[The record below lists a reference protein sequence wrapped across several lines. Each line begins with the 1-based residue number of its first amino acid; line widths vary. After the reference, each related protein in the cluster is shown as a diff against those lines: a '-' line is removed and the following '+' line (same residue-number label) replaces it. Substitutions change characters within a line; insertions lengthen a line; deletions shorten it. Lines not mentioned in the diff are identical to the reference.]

1 MNKVEKSFYV
11 VSMLLMAAC
20 HQPATAPAIPS
31 DAGVEEKV
39 EQVLARMTL
48 EEKVGQMTQLSVDVL
63 GKFENDD
70 FVLDDAKLQEAI
82 GQYKVG
88 SILNSP
94 GPVAQNCAKWQEI
107 IGKIQTLSMKEIGIP
122 CIYGLDQTHGTTYT
136 LGGTLFP
143 QNINL
148 AASFNPQLAYE
159 AARITAYETRAGSCP
174 WTFSPTVDMARDP
187 RWSRV
192 WENFG
197 EDCLVNAVM
206 GSEAIRGYQG
216 EDPNHIPAN
225 RIATSVKHYMGY
237 SSARTGKD
245 RTPAYIP
252 ESELREK
259 CFAPFKACVEAGALT
274 VMVNS
279 GSVNGVP
286 VHANAELLTKW
297 LKEDLNWDGMLIT
310 DWADI
315 NNLYTRE
322 YVAANKKEAIKMA
335 INAGIDMAMEPYAL
349 DFCTLLKELVEE
361 KQVPM
366 SRVDDAVRRIL
377 RLKVR
382 LGLFEQPMTATE
394 NYPDFA
400 SDEHARK
407 AIEAAEESEILLK
420 NKDQILPLRKGLKL
434 LVTGPNAHSMR
445 CLNGGWSYSWQGHLA
460 DRFAGDYHTIYEAVC
475 NKFGASNVC
484 LEQGVTYVAEG
495 AYTEENTPEIEKA
508 VAAAKG
514 VDVIIACIGENSYC
528 ETPGNL
534 SELALSINQRNLVK
548 ALAATGKPIVLVLNE
563 GRPRIIHDIEPL
575 AKGIIHVLL
584 PGNYGAD
591 ALANILAGDANP
603 SAKMPYTYPRHEA
616 ELTTYDYRVS
626 EEMDKMEGA
635 YDYDAVI
642 SVQWPFGYGLSY
654 TTFEYNNLR
663 CNLDSFK
670 VTDSLSFTVDV
681 TNTGS
686 RAGKEVV
693 MLFSR
698 DMVASL
704 TPENRRLRAFTK
716 IDLKPGETKTVTLTI
731 PASDLAFVGAD
742 GKWIL
747 EEGDFRMQVG
757 TQVMTIRCDETHQWA
772 TPNK

>member
-1 MNKVEKSFYV
+1 MYKR
-11 VSMLLMAAC
+11 
-20 HQPATAPAIPS
+20 Q
-31 DAGVEEKV
+31 
-39 EQVLARMTL
+39 
-48 EEKVGQMTQLSVDVL
+48 
-63 GKFENDD
+63 
-70 FVLDDAKLQEAI
+70 VLDDAKLQEAI

-475 NKFGASNVC
+475 NKFGASNVR